1 MSTHVLDT
9 CAILDLA
16 AGRWTIPTA
25 RKELVGSRDPV
36 VLSVSVWEIARK
48 LRVGKLKLPCP
59 QNGVL
64 RFVLEVCERYR
75 LRLVPLT
82 AEVCEQAE
90 LLPPRHEDPFD
101 RMILALAIADAAPV
115 FTVDPRFRDYAADI
129 RFYR

>member
-9 CAILDLA
+9 CAVLDLA
-16 AGRWTIPTA
+16 AARWTIPTVREA
-25 RKELVGSRDPV
+25 LIDSRDPV
-36 VLSVSVWEIARK
+36 VLSVTVWEIARK
-48 LRVGKLKLPCP
+48 LRVGKLKLPCA

-64 RFVLEVCERYR
+64 RFVFEVCDRYR

-90 LLPPRHEDPFD
+90 LLPPHHDDPFD

-115 FTVDPRFRDYAADI
+115 FTVDPRFRDYDADVV
-129 RFYR
+129 RYR